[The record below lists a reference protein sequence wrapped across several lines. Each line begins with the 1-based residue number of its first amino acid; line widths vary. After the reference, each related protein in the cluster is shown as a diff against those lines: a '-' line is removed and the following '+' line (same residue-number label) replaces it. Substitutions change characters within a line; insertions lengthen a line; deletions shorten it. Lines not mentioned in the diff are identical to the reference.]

1 MSRRIMQ
8 GTVVSDGADKTV
20 VVRVDRRVQH
30 PIYKKYYIK
39 SNRFMAHD
47 ELNSYKV
54 GDIVR
59 IRECRPISKRKSWK
73 VYDETNDGAGN

>member
-1 MSRRIMQ
+1 MSKRVMQ
-8 GTVVSDGADKTV
+8 GTVVSDAADKTI

-30 PIYKKYYIK
+30 PIYKKFMTR

-47 ELNSYKV
+47 EANSCKV

-59 IRECRPISKRKSWK
+59 ILECRPISKHKSWE
-73 VYDETNDGAGN
+73 VFSSAGEG

>member
-1 MSRRIMQ
+1 MSKRVMQ
-8 GTVVSDGADKTV
+8 GTVVSDAADKTI

-30 PIYKKYYIK
+30 PVYKKFITR

-47 ELNSYKV
+47 EANTSKV

-59 IRECRPISKRKSWK
+59 IRECRPVSKRKSWE
-73 VYDETNDGAGN
+73 VLSDSGEG

>member
-1 MSRRIMQ
+1 MSKRVMQ
-8 GTVVSDGADKTV
+8 GTVVSDAADKTI

-30 PIYKKYYIK
+30 PVYKKFITR

-47 ELNSYKV
+47 EANTSKV

-59 IRECRPISKRKSWK
+59 IRECRPLSKRKSWE
-73 VYDETNDGAGN
+73 VLSDVSEG